1 LTVGPNGKSD
11 TPILVYQQQRARIVA
26 TNFGLDYVKD
36 RWALQKEDGSEHQ
49 EVEKLLFNIVS

>member
-11 TPILVYQQQRARIVA
+11 TPILVNQQQRARIVA

-36 RWALQKEDGSEHQ
+36 RWALQKEDRSEHQ